1 MSLML
6 LNVQRSRRLCF
17 RDVNMKKFK
26 FLSVLWISLLLFTGC
41 TGYRGLNTE
50 STMNKIPPLGVQA
63 EKGDWVE
70 ENWWKKLNDAQLNGL
85 VDEALASHPTL
96 NEAQSRIRQAQ
107 AATGIAQSADAVQ
120 VNADAAS
127 TYQRFPKHESYP
139 PQFAGKK
146 DTVNRVQVTA
156 AYDFDLWGKNRAEYE
171 AALGGV
177 RVAEIEKEAAKLTL
191 VSALVLDYVRLDSAF
206 RTEDIKRGIIG
217 RYGRILDLQKKRY
230 AAGLDSQENIK
241 RTESA
246 MHSAEAD
253 IKQLQEEQ
261 KLLKISIGT
270 MTGKGA
276 AHGLE
281 IKRPAIT
288 SYASGLPENL
298 PAELIGRRPD
308 IAAQKW
314 RIESM
319 QKRIDSAKADFYPN
333 VNLNAFA
340 GLRSIGLNNL
350 LKSGS
355 GVFGVGPAVTLPIF
369 NGGMLKSSL
378 AMKNAEYDE
387 AVERYNVLI
396 LNAVQEVADIAVS
409 GVENRKQLDD
419 RKEAVESLNNAKK
432 LAELNYRNGLG
443 SALPVLDTELGILNA
458 ETAIVALESRQ
469 TELAVSMSRAL
480 GGGTDTGIKES
491 REKDH
496 E

>member
-1 MSLML
+1 MYMNNL
-6 LNVQRSRRLCF
+6 RI
-17 RDVNMKKFK
+17 
-26 FLSVLWISLLLFTGC
+26 LSVMGLSLLLFAGC
-41 TGYRGLNTE
+41 AGYRGLNTE
-50 STMNKIPPLGVQA
+50 SAMNKVPNVGVQA
-63 EKGDWVE
+63 EKGDWVKDK
-70 ENWWKKLNDAQLNGL
+70 WWEKLNDAQLNAL
-85 VDEALASHPTL
+85 VGEALAEHPSL
-96 NEAQSRIRQAQ
+96 DEAQARIRQAQ
-107 AATGIAQSADAVQ
+107 AAAGIAESADSVQ

-146 DTVNRVQVTA
+146 DTVNRIQVTA
-156 AYDFDLWGKNRAEYE
+156 GYDFDLWGKNRAEYE

-191 VSALVLDYVRLDSAF
+191 VSALVLDYVRLDSAY
-206 RTEDIKRGIIG
+206 RMEDIKGGMLG
-217 RYGRILDLQKKRY
+217 RYGQILDLQKKRY
-230 AAGLDSQENIK
+230 AAGLDPQENIK
-241 RTESA
+241 KTESA
-246 MHSAEAD
+246 IHSVNAD

-276 AHGLE
+276 ERGLE
-281 IKRPAIT
+281 IQRPVPGQYIA
-288 SYASGLPENL
+288 GLPEDL

-319 QKRIDSAKADFYPN
+319 QKRIESAKADFYPN

-355 GVFGVGPAVTLPIF
+355 GTFGIGPAVTLPIF

-387 AVERYNVLI
+387 AVERYNTLI
-396 LNAVQEVADIAVS
+396 LNAVQV
-409 GVENRKQLDD
+409 KT
-419 RKEAVESLNNAKK
+419 ESSLRTEKVPLGALKT
-432 LAELNYRNGLG
+432 LRGWRN
-443 SALPVLDTELGILNA
+443 
-458 ETAIVALESRQ
+458 
-469 TELAVSMSRAL
+469 
-480 GGGTDTGIKES
+480 
-491 REKDH
+491 
-496 E
+496 

>member
-1 MSLML
+1 MNNLKIL
-6 LNVQRSRRLCF
+6 PVLG
-17 RDVNMKKFK
+17 
-26 FLSVLWISLLLFTGC
+26 LSILFFTGC

-50 STMNKIPPLGVQA
+50 STMNSVPSVGVQA

-70 ENWWKKLNDAQLNGL
+70 ERWWEKLNDAQLNTL
-85 VDEALASHPTL
+85 TDEALEGHPTL
-96 NEAQSRIRQAQ
+96 NEAQARIRQAQ
-107 AATGIAQSADAVQ
+107 AAAGIAESADSIQ

-146 DTVNRVQVTA
+146 DTVNRIQVTA
-156 AYDFDLWGKNRAEYE
+156 GYDFDLWGKNRAEYE

-191 VSALVLDYVRLDSAF
+191 VSALVLDYVHLDRAYRS
-206 RTEDIKRGIIG
+206 EDLKKEALG
-217 RYGRILDLQKKRY
+217 RYDRILDLQKKLY
-230 AAGLDSQENIK
+230 AAGLDSQESIK

-246 MHSAEAD
+246 MHSVGAD

-276 AHGLE
+276 ERGLG
-281 IKRPAIT
+281 IKRPVLGIYTA
-288 SYASGLPENL
+288 GLPDEL

-319 QKRIDSAKADFYPN
+319 QKRIESAKADFYPN

-350 LKSGS
+350 LKEGS
-355 GVFGVGPAVTLPIF
+355 GTFGIGPAVTLPIF

-387 AVERYNVLI
+387 AVERYNTLI
-396 LNAVQEVADIAVS
+396 LSAVQEVADIAVS
-409 GVENRKQLDD
+409 GGENRKQLED
-419 RKEAVESLNNAKK
+419 RKSAVESLDNAKR

-443 SALPVLDTELGILNA
+443 SALPVLGTEIDILNA
-458 ETAIVALESRQ
+458 RAAVVALETRQ
-469 TELAVSMSRAL
+469 TELSVSMSRAL
-480 GGGTDTGIKES
+480 GGGFRTATNEDKEKGN
-491 REKDH
+491 E
-496 E
+496 

>member
-1 MSLML
+1 M
-6 LNVQRSRRLCF
+6 F
-17 RDVNMKKFK
+17 
-26 FLSVLWISLLLFTGC
+26 FTGC
-41 TGYRGLNTE
+41 TGYKGLNTE
-50 STMNKIPPLGVQA
+50 SAMDKVPSVGVQG
-63 EKGDWVE
+63 EKGDWVG
-70 ENWWKKLNDAQLNGL
+70 ENWWEKLNDTQLNGL
-85 VDEALASHPTL
+85 VDEALAGHPTL
-96 NEAQSRIRQAQ
+96 NEAQARIRQAQ
-107 AATGIAQSADAVQ
+107 AAAGMAQSADSVQ
-120 VNADAAS
+120 VNVDAAS

-171 AALGGV
+171 AALGGL
-177 RVAEIEKEAAKLTL
+177 RVAETEKEAAKLTL
-191 VSALVLDYVRLDSAF
+191 VAALVLDYVRLDRAYKMEALK
-206 RTEDIKRGIIG
+206 TELLG

-230 AAGLDSQENIK
+230 AAGLDSQESIK
-241 RTESA
+241 STESA
-246 MHSAEAD
+246 IFSVSAD
-253 IKQLQEEQ
+253 IKQFQEEQ

-276 AHGLE
+276 EHGLE
-281 IKRPAIT
+281 IQRPMLSRYT
-288 SYASGLPENL
+288 VVGLPEDL

-308 IAAQKW
+308 ITAQKW

-319 QKRIDSAKADFYPN
+319 LKRIDSAKADFYPN

-355 GVFGVGPAVTLPIF
+355 GTFGIGPAVTLPIF
-369 NGGMLKSSL
+369 DGGMLKSRL

-387 AVERYNVLI
+387 AVERYNTLI

-409 GVENRKQLDD
+409 GIENRKQLAD
-419 RKEAVESLNNAKK
+419 RENAVASLENAKR

-443 SALPVLDTELGILNA
+443 SALPILNTELGVLNA
-458 ETAIVALESRQ
+458 KTAVVSLESRQ
-469 TELAVSMSRAL
+469 TELSVSMSRAL
-480 GGGTDTGIKES
+480 GGGFSTEIKADK
-491 REKDH
+491 EKNH